1 MPSATSAME
10 STSAGV
16 AAAAPYSQSQA
27 SVSAREVAV
36 PRTRIASIDV
46 MRGLVM
52 LLMLVDHVR
61 EKIYLHLQVTDPM
74 TIATTTPD
82 LFFTR
87 LSAHICAP
95 VFVFLTGL
103 SAWLYANPV
112 SGQPRS
118 PRRFLIERGLLLVV
132 LEITVINFSWSGT
145 YTTLWLQVIWAIG
158 ISMIVLGLMS
168 GLPRWLLATV
178 GFAIVFGHNLLT
190 PITFQPGEPGYSLW
204 TILHD
209 RAFLVADGP
218 LRIKVT
224 YPVLPW
230 IGVILLGYVTGPLY
244 ARAMASSR
252 RMQYLVGLGVC
263 CLLLLLVLRGFNI
276 YGETLPWVHGE
287 TFVKTLMSWLNF
299 TKYPPSL
306 DFLLLTLG
314 IAFLL
319 MAWFETMDNA
329 ATRVI
334 TVFGA
339 APMFFY
345 ILHLYVL
352 LVLYRIALAIFG
364 PNHGELFGVDDF
376 YWVWIVAPILAFAL
390 YFPTRAFARFKR
402 TSTQAWVRYF

>member
-1 MPSATSAME
+1 MTTDTSVLENTSAAVATSPGYAK
-10 STSAGV
+10 SQT
-16 AAAAPYSQSQA
+16 AAP
-27 SVSAREVAV
+27 AREIAV
-36 PRTRIASIDV
+36 PRPRIASIDV

-52 LLMLVDHVR
+52 AIMMVDHVR
-61 EKIYLHLQVTDPM
+61 EKIYLHMQVTDPM

-87 LSAHICAP
+87 LSAHLCAP

-103 SAWLYANPV
+103 AAWLYANPA
-112 SGQPRS
+112 SGKRRS
-118 PRRFLIERGLLLVV
+118 PRGFLIKRGLLLIV
-132 LEITVINFSWSGT
+132 LEVTVINFSWAGT

-168 GLPRWLLATV
+168 GLPRWLLAVV
-178 GFAIVFGHNLLT
+178 GAAIVFGHNLLT
-190 PITFQPGEPGYSLW
+190 PITFQPGETGYSLW
-204 TILHD
+204 TVLHD
-209 RAFLVADGP
+209 RAFLIADGP
-218 LRIKVT
+218 LKVKVT

-230 IGVILLGYVTGPLY
+230 IGVILLGYAAGPLY
-244 ARAMASSR
+244 ASVVASSR
-252 RMQYLVGLGVC
+252 RTRILIGMGLA

-276 YGETLPWVHGE
+276 YGETLPWVQGE
-287 TFVKTLMSWLNF
+287 TGVQTLMSWLNF

-314 IAFLL
+314 VAFLL
-319 MAWFETMDNA
+319 LAWFESMDNA
-329 ATRVI
+329 ATRALVI
-334 TVFGA
+334 FGA

-352 LVLYRIALAIFG
+352 LVLYRIALGVFG

-390 YFPTRAFARFKR
+390 YFPCRAFARFKR

>member
-1 MPSATSAME
+1 MPNATSVLE
-10 STSAGV
+10 STSAAV
-16 AAAAPYSQSQA
+16 ATVPPYMKSQA
-27 SVSAREVAV
+27 IAPAQEVAV
-36 PRTRIASIDV
+36 ARSRIASIDV

-52 LLMLVDHVR
+52 VIMMFDHVR

-74 TIATTTPD
+74 TIATTTAD

-103 SAWLYANPV
+103 SAWLYANPP
-112 SGQPRS
+112 SGVTRS
-118 PRRFLIERGLLLVV
+118 ARSFLLKRGLLLVA
-132 LEITVINFSWSGT
+132 LEVTVINLSWSGT

-158 ISMIVLGLMS
+158 LSMIVLGLMS
-168 GLPRWLLATV
+168 GLPRWLLAV
-178 GFAIVFGHNLLT
+178 IGFLIVFGHNLLT
-190 PITFQPGEPGYSLW
+190 PIAFQPGEPGYSLW

-218 LRIKVT
+218 LKIKVT

-230 IGVILLGYVTGPLY
+230 IGVILLGYAAGPLY
-244 ARAMASSR
+244 AKAVAASR
-252 RMQYLVGLGVC
+252 RTRILIGMGLA
-263 CLLLLLVLRGFNI
+263 CLLLLVALRGFNI
-276 YGETLPWVHGE
+276 YGETLPWVHGD
-287 TFVKTLMSWLNF
+287 TWVQTLMSWLNF

-319 MAWFETMDNA
+319 MAWFESMDNA
-329 ATRVI
+329 ATRALVI
-334 TVFGA
+334 FGA

-352 LVLYRIALAIFG
+352 LGLYHIALAAFG
-364 PNHGELFGVDDF
+364 PNQGELFGVDDF
-376 YWVWIVAPILAFAL
+376 YWVWIVSPILAFAL
-390 YFPTRAFARFKR
+390 YFPCRAFARFKR